1 MAGKEEKVVM
11 PLSKVMQL
19 YPEEFSLF
27 LESGLISPRVKSQ
40 LLSIRLSKGK
50 GNVVRD
56 NTGDSTSTKKT
67 KRTIRD
73 TYRVNHDA
81 KGGMELT
88 DPKPKGH
95 VEDNRSESVRTR
107 TMNTTCVL
115 VVE

>member
-1 MAGKEEKVVM
+1 M
-11 PLSKVMQL
+11 
-19 YPEEFSLF
+19 
-27 LESGLISPRVKSQ
+27 
-40 LLSIRLSKGK
+40 
-50 GNVVRD
+50 RD

-95 VEDNRSESVRTR
+95 VEDNRSESVKDKDDEYNLRSR
-107 TMNTTCVL
+107 GRIVKS
-115 VVE
+115 